1 MATVAVYN
9 IKGGVGKTSIAANLA
24 WSASQRSARRVL
36 LWDLDAQGAASFL
49 LGHDAHGGGARRA
62 ADLFAGDAKPKALVR
77 PTTYPRLDL
86 LPADASLATLDRV
99 LHDLGKKKRLARL
112 VEDLG
117 KSYDLIVLDCPPGLG
132 DLAEQLVRAADLVL
146 VPVVPSELSRR
157 TLAAVEDFVNA
168 KEARA
173 VPLLP
178 VHSMVDRRRKLHR
191 EAVESSDWP
200 GLPMASAAEQMAE
213 RRAPIGVF
221 AARSSAGKAYDALWQ
236 RVAAALA

>member
-49 LGHDAHGGGARRA
+49 LGHDAHMGAAQRA
-62 ADLFAGDAKPKALVR
+62 ADLFTGDGKPKGLVR
-77 PTTYPRLDL
+77 KTAYPRLDL
-86 LPADASLATLDRV
+86 LPADPSLATLDRV

-112 VEDLG
+112 VEELE
-117 KSYDLIVLDCPPGLG
+117 KSYDLILLDCPPGLG

-157 TLAAVEDFVNA
+157 TLAAVEAFVNS
-168 KEARA
+168 KLSRA
-173 VPLLP
+173 VPLMP
-178 VHSMVDRRRKLHR
+178 VHSMVDRRRRLHR
-191 EAVESSDWP
+191 DAVEASDWP
-200 GLPMASAAEQMAE
+200 GVPMASAAEQMAE

-221 AARSSAGKAYDALWQ
+221 AGRSAAGKAYDALWQ
-236 RVAAALA
+236 RVAATVG